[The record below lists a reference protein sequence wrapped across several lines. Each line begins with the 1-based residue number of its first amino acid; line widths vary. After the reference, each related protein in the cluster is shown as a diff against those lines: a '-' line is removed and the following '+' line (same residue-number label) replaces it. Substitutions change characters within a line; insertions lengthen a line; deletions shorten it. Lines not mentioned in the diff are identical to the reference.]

1 MNEQEFYIGQVFNG
15 AYPPEAANWCN
26 QNNAYI
32 ADASYEAVDED
43 GTKTLVRM
51 YEIKAIPEPTE
62 EEIKQQRIAELKA
75 QLDDTD
81 WKIIK
86 CNEYQLAGEEL
97 PYDIAELHAQR
108 QALRDEI
115 NQLEQGE

>member
-1 MNEQEFYIGQVFNG
+1 
-15 AYPPEAANWCN
+15 
-26 QNNAYI
+26 
-32 ADASYEAVDED
+32 
-43 GTKTLVRM
+43 M
-51 YEIKAIPEPTE
+51 YKAIKDDKIIAISDIDNEFPCLVKDDVVEDTE
-62 EEIKQQRIAELKA
+62 HVSDDYGQYNGEFLLKEDIPFDKEGHIAELKA

-86 CNEYQLAGEEL
+86 CSEYQLAGEEL